1 MAETASSDDRQRLST
16 SAALPQSIGIRIKM
30 QNDQTF
36 SLRVAPDVSISEL
49 KASVQTS
56 SLVPPARQRL
66 IYRGKLLRD
75 NDILSTYNVQDG
87 HTVHMVARPENIPVP
102 SASTSAS
109 TLSSSPASTSTP
121 SERRPPRNE
130 TLESLRRRLAEIQ
143 MNDTDDTR
151 ASRSNRTPS
160 PRLEELRRR
169 WEQIRDEDVIP
180 PAMRS
185 NYAAEP
191 EPESSIASSA
201 PPLPRLPQTSPSSSV
216 EHLRQGLL
224 TVQTLL
230 ARERT
235 FFVGQWL
242 DVKDTVNQWLEATV
256 LQVHPGQIFVHY
268 NGWPSRWNEW
278 IDNQSPRLA
287 PFRAKTR
294 HASQRFSP
302 EPLLPSLAAREAPP
316 ATATSSLSTLLPQL
330 RLALQMMLPHMD
342 TLVEAT
348 QQEEPVD
355 AMMAP
360 LFDRLGRLFIDAAP
374 LVQAMSPSSSSPSR
388 QEDEEDRE
396 SATESSSFWNLISTT
411 GPSSGMALR
420 RMIDV
425 HIHAVIAPPSFASS
439 PALENQWR
447 QGSTIA
453 SGPAIETSAPFI
465 EDSAPPPPPL
475 ESASPSSSPSRAAP
489 SFLDVIRRTMDQ
501 NNGSIAFTRQ
511 QHPLDE
517 RAVPSSSAEVAQD
530 DDLQ

>member
-1 MAETASSDDRQRLST
+1 MAETAISDDRQRLST
-16 SAALPQSIGIRIKM
+16 SATSIGIRIKM

-49 KASVQTS
+49 KATVQSS

-102 SASTSAS
+102 AAAASTSAS
-109 TLSSSPASTSTP
+109 TSSSSPTSTSTT

-130 TLESLRRRLAEIQ
+130 ALDALRRRLAEIQ

-151 ASRSNRTPS
+151 ASRSSRTPS
-160 PRLEELRRR
+160 PRLDELRRR
-169 WEQIRDEDVIP
+169 WEQIRDEDIIT
-180 PAMRS
+180 PALRS
-185 NYAAEP
+185 NNAAEP

-201 PPLPRLPQTSPSSSV
+201 PPLPRLPQTSPLSSV

-256 LQVHPGQIFVHY
+256 LEVRPGQIFVHY
-268 NGWPSRWNEW
+268 NGWPSRWDEW

-316 ATATSSLSTLLPQL
+316 ATSTSSLSTLLPQL

-374 LVQAMSPSSSSPSR
+374 LVQAMSPSSISPSR
-388 QEDEEDRE
+388 QEEDDRE
-396 SATESSSFWNLISTT
+396 SASESSSTSFWNLISTT
-411 GPSSGMALR
+411 GPSSGVALR

-439 PALENQWR
+439 PRPALENRWR
-447 QGSTIA
+447 QVSTPA
-453 SGPAIETSAPFI
+453 SGPAIETSAPFM
-465 EDSAPPPPPL
+465 EDSAPPPL
-475 ESASPSSSPSRAAP
+475 ESSSPSSSPTRAP
-489 SFLDVIRRTMDQ
+489 TFLDVIRRTMDQ
-501 NNGSIAFTRQ
+501 NNGSIAFTRR

-517 RAVPSSSAEVAQD
+517 RAAPPSSAVVAQE
-530 DDLQ
+530 DDLH